1 MVRLRT
7 PEFRGKVSY
16 GFTEQG
22 GKPPCISP
30 TSEGSLFERFYF
42 RDLISASL
50 YISKKYTHHFS
61 AEDSL
66 NKGACPLV
74 YPSLQREARLSVYF
88 QDLISASLIT
98 KMRFHLEVKDKN
110 DQAR

>member
-16 GFTEQG
+16 VFTEQG
-22 GKPPCISP
+22 GMPPCLSP
-30 TSEGSLFERFYF
+30 TSEGSFSRHADFLH
-42 RDLISASL
+42 LISASL

-66 NKGACPLV
+66 NKGTSPLV
-74 YPSLQREARLSVYF
+74 YPSLQREARSSVF
-88 QDLISASLIT
+88 ISRT
-98 KMRFHLEVKDKN
+98 
-110 DQAR
+110 

>member
-16 GFTEQG
+16 VFTEQG
-22 GKPPCISP
+22 GMPPCLSP
-30 TSEGSLFERFYF
+30 TSEGSSFERF
-42 RDLISASL
+42 
-50 YISKKYTHHFS
+50 
-61 AEDSL
+61 
-66 NKGACPLV
+66 
-74 YPSLQREARLSVYF
+74 YF

-98 KMRFHLEVKDKN
+98 KMRFHVEVKDKN